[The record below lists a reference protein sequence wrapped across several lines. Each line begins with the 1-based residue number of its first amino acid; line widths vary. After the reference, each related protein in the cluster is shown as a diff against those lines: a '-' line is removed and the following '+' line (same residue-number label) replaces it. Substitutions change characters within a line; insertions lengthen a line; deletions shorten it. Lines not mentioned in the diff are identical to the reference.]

1 MFANKFKN
9 DAISK
14 SVLDVLESTVVPEQ
28 IDESIPSGY
37 QNRDGRLIPK
47 INKKMSAHDHG
58 YDYTHQSIEDAPS
71 KSSIH
76 SQHKEIMNDNPHPK
90 GSKEHS
96 DWLAG
101 THKAKADVLKMWEE
115 VQVDESTVVPEQ
127 IDELKKSTLASYA
140 KKASSSSD
148 ERSAS
153 NLSSRAAV
161 KLAQSFEDG
170 KDDGEKEDKKS
181 FQRSKGIG
189 RAIDRLTKEEV
200 EQVDESIDLPF
211 GYKMKMKHSEKY
223 RIHDPKGL
231 HIGDTTQEPDGKWRY
246 HTGKSSKWDG
256 TENHPDYI
264 TGRVGSKKAAGITIA
279 STHHDIKEEVEQVDE
294 IFHKVPNTKAAWDYM
309 DKKREV
315 RNAEHEKQDPKMA
328 KHYAKNMVDTAKAA
342 KKAKE
347 RGIKK
352 DVNDF
357 GWQVRN
363 GVQRGKLPEEVEL
376 DEAQEIHGVYKGP
389 GNTMAFHNKNY
400 KEPGVKHEIL
410 WHDGNKVTHT
420 SKHDSAED
428 VHKTLTDNKYVKES
442 KDTETKD
449 ASGKVT
455 SWSHEGDW
463 KKSSGKQ
470 GQGKVNHLSDLARR
484 KTAKL
489 ATKEVGELD
498 ELSKKTLGSYVK
510 AASKDAEE
518 SGRNQEYY
526 GDQSDYDRG
535 AKRQKG
541 ISKAVDKLTKE
552 EIEPIEEL
560 SKTTLKSYR
569 DKATKHMV
577 DKKAELGMRMGTKAD
592 WKRIRG
598 IENSSSKIGSK
609 NESVEPLDEREESP
623 TKGTRKVASY
633 GDDGH
638 RAEVRYNPEYQEY
651 QVHHYKDG
659 KHQGEGPVSYH
670 GDDKEDAH
678 DTAKYSVSVK

>member
-1 MFANKFKN
+1 MFENKFKD

-14 SVLDVLESTVVPEQ
+14 SVLGVL
-28 IDESIPSGY
+28 
-37 QNRDGRLIPK
+37 
-47 INKKMSAHDHG
+47 
-58 YDYTHQSIEDAPS
+58 
-71 KSSIH
+71 
-76 SQHKEIMNDNPHPK
+76 
-90 GSKEHS
+90 
-96 DWLAG
+96 
-101 THKAKADVLKMWEE
+101 
-115 VQVDESTVVPEQ
+115 ESTVVPEQ

-153 NLSSRAAV
+153 NLSSRAAI

-189 RAIDRLTKEEV
+189 RAIDRL
-200 EQVDESIDLPF
+200 
-211 GYKMKMKHSEKY
+211 
-223 RIHDPKGL
+223 
-231 HIGDTTQEPDGKWRY
+231 
-246 HTGKSSKWDG
+246 
-256 TENHPDYI
+256 
-264 TGRVGSKKAAGITIA
+264 A
-279 STHHDIKEEVEQVDE
+279 KEEVEQVDE

-315 RNAEHEKQDPKMA
+315 RDDEHKKQDPKMA

-363 GVQRGKLPEEVEL
+363 GVQRGKLPEEVEPI
-376 DEAQEIHGVYKGP
+376 DESQEIHGVYKGP

-420 SKHDSAED
+420 SKHDSTED
-428 VHKTLTDNKYVKES
+428 VHKTLTDNKYVKED

-455 SWSHEGDW
+455 SWSHESDW
-463 KKSSGKQ
+463 KKSTGKQ
-470 GQGKVNHLSDLARR
+470 GQGKVKHLSDLARR

-489 ATKEVGELD
+489 ATEEVEELA

-518 SGRNQEYY
+518 SGRNQEHY

-552 EIEPIEEL
+552 E
-560 SKTTLKSYR
+560 
-569 DKATKHMV
+569 
-577 DKKAELGMRMGTKAD
+577 
-592 WKRIRG
+592 
-598 IENSSSKIGSK
+598 
-609 NESVEPLDEREESP
+609 VEPLDEREESP